1 MGHRR
6 WLDENHKFRFQRTL
20 FDGTEEYRGAP
31 EQTVGSEILFMLKD
45 INFSYGKMNQ
55 PPTTQTRRRSRDESD
70 DESDEEDDP
79 NKADLWKKGN
89 VCENIIGTILN
100 VNRKSKDN
108 LQSRLDL
115 VDMRIRRDLHPQVLP
130 NGKYRLP
137 PSIFSMSKK
146 EKEVF
151 CMVLKDIKVPDAYA
165 SNISRCVSLK
175 DRRLYSLKSH
185 DYHILMQDLL
195 PVALRCCM
203 SKNVTSCIIE
213 LSNIMKAICGKVLDV
228 EELKK
233 VQDRAA
239 LTLCNLEK
247 IFPPSFFTI
256 MVHLVIHLPHEAILG
271 GPIFYRWMY
280 PIERFLSKLKSYCRN
295 KRYPE
300 GSIAEGYLAEECMTF
315 CSRYL
320 EDVETRLNRTTRNA
334 GLNDHNLAETYLF
347 QSYGEPIGKV
357 EIAELDD
364 ISWIQ
369 AHRYVW
375 SGKNV
380 NDEVKWL
387 SQGPNRVIK
396 RYSAFLINGYRFH
409 TKYRERMRRTQNCG
423 VVVNSSITSY
433 ASARDSNL
441 VEGNVEYYGL
451 LTDIIEL
458 DYYGRWKVVLFRCD
472 WADVNTA
479 RGIKR
484 DQFGFTM
491 VNFSRLIHTG
501 QQLMD
506 EPYVFS
512 SQVKQVF
519 YSKDPTDEGWYVVL
533 RNTPR
538 DLFDMGKMR
547 RRRLRDLN
555 IVQNT
560 PNSKEANSEQQTV
573 VGSSNVPET
582 LDEPEEFQSN
592 VNGNGGTRRVQ
603 GRTLL
608 SDLYNLDPVER
619 VKVSRNTYGQPVRS
633 EARLLAGYLGILA
646 RNANMLPINY
656 ESWHHMPDSNK
667 NQALANIK
675 DRFTLEVS
683 DDYIKK
689 TLGKKWRDNKS
700 TLKKQY
706 FKKDISLEEKLR
718 NVPPGML
725 RYQWEDVVS
734 SGIQRKES
742 WNKQQAKTKFT
753 HTVGSRSFASVAE
766 AEEVK
771 SGQKVGRLQLFEI
784 THMKKGG
791 SLMTSEAGEI
801 MEKLKE
807 KKVEYEATASTDSS
821 VNLENIDNRIITE
834 VLGPEKYGRVRFQ
847 GSSVTPTQYFGSSSQ
862 QYMPSGSQA
871 KAEVQRL
878 RDQIAQMQAKT
889 VEQIAEVQR
898 KYEEFQQQLR
908 AEAAE
913 REAAAATREAAV
925 AAREAE
931 ATAMAAEQS
940 KKYDDLQLQLQQMMQ
955 MFQQSQ
961 KPPS

>member
-1 MGHRR
+1 
-6 WLDENHKFRFQRTL
+6 
-20 FDGTEEYRGAP
+20 
-31 EQTVGSEILFMLKD
+31 
-45 INFSYGKMNQ
+45 
-55 PPTTQTRRRSRDESD
+55 
-70 DESDEEDDP
+70 
-79 NKADLWKKGN
+79 
-89 VCENIIGTILN
+89 
-100 VNRKSKDN
+100 
-108 LQSRLDL
+108 
-115 VDMRIRRDLHPQVLP
+115 MRIRRDLHLQVLL

-175 DRRLYSLKSH
+175 DQRLYSLKSH

-195 PVALRCCM
+195 PIALRCCM
-203 SKNVTSCIIE
+203 SKNVTSCIIQ

-228 EELKK
+228 EELEK

-247 IFPPSFFTI
+247 IFPHSFFTI
-256 MVHLVIHLPHEAILG
+256 MVHLVIHLRHEAILS
-271 GPIFYRWMY
+271 GPVFYRWMY

-295 KRYPE
+295 KHYPE
-300 GSIAEGYLAEECMTF
+300 GSITEGYLAEECMTF

-320 EDVETRLNRTTRNA
+320 EDAETRLNRPSRNA

-357 EIAELDD
+357 EIEELDD

-369 AHRYVW
+369 AHRYVLFHHDLVEPLC
-375 SGKNV
+375 K
-380 NDEVKWL
+380 
-387 SQGPNRVIK
+387 
-396 RYSAFLINGYRFH
+396 YSAFLINGYRFH

-433 ASARDSNL
+433 ARAKDSNPI
-441 VEGNVEYYGL
+441 EGNMEYYGL

-479 RGIKR
+479 RGIKK

-519 YSKDPTDEGWYVVL
+519 YSKDPNDKDWYVVL

-538 DLFDMGKMR
+538 DLFDMGNGS
-547 RRRLRDLN
+547 RDD
-555 IVQNT
+555 IVER
-560 PNSKEANSEQQTV
+560 S
-573 VGSSNVPET
+573 ET
-582 LDEPEEFQSN
+582 LPFPEQNLDENIPSTTKS
-592 VNGNGGTRRVQ
+592 GGTRRVR

-608 SDLYNLDPVER
+608 RDLYDLDPVER
-619 VKVSRNTYGQPVRS
+619 VKVSRNTHGQPVGS

-667 NQALANIK
+667 NQALVNIK
-675 DRFTLEVS
+675 ERFALEVS

-689 TLGKKWRDNKS
+689 ALGKKWRDKKS

-706 FKKDISLEEKLR
+706 FKKNISLEEKLR

-725 RYQWEDVVS
+725 RYQWEDADRERIGTS
-734 SGIQRKES
+734 SRQ
-742 WNKQQAKTKFT
+742 KQKFT
-753 HTVGSRSFASVAE
+753 HTAGSRSFASVT
-766 AEEVK
+766 EEVK
-771 SGQKVGRLQLFEI
+771 SGPKVGRLQLFEI
-784 THMKKGG
+784 THRKKDG
-791 SLMTSEAGEI
+791 SPMTSEAGEI

-807 KKVEYEATASTDSS
+807 KKAEYEA
-821 VNLENIDNRIITE
+821 IT
-834 VLGPEKYGRVRFQ
+834 
-847 GSSVTPTQYFGSSSQ
+847 
-862 QYMPSGSQA
+862 
-871 KAEVQRL
+871 
-878 RDQIAQMQAKT
+878 
-889 VEQIAEVQR
+889 
-898 KYEEFQQQLR
+898 
-908 AEAAE
+908 
-913 REAAAATREAAV
+913 
-925 AAREAE
+925 
-931 ATAMAAEQS
+931 
-940 KKYDDLQLQLQQMMQ
+940 
-955 MFQQSQ
+955 
-961 KPPS
+961 